1 LGFGMFFAFQD
12 LNFVILRTLRK
23 VNLRGEMNEKDN

>member
-1 LGFGMFFAFQD
+1 MFFAFQD